1 MAEIEKRCVA
11 CNHELTFAGV
21 KSFRTGGSS
30 GLTTFFF
37 GQWAEA
43 SEDLLPLALYGCT
56 GCGRIELFLPTAAPI
71 E

>member
-1 MAEIEKRCVA
+1 MEEIAKRCVA
-11 CNHELTFAGV
+11 CGHELMFAGV

-37 GQWAEA
+37 SQWAEV
-43 SEDLLPLALYGCT
+43 SEELLPLALYGCT
-56 GCGRIELFLPTAAPI
+56 ACGRIELFLPSAAPT